1 MPKKSAGLLIFRRRS
16 ETSPEVLL
24 GHPGGP
30 FWARKDDGAW
40 TIPKGLVET
49 GEDPLEAARREAFE
63 EIGLH
68 VEGDFRWL
76 GQYRQP
82 GGKLVLVWAVEPA
95 VDIAADA
102 IVSNS
107 FLMEWP
113 PRSGHRQAF
122 PEIDRA
128 EWFPLKEAEAKI
140 LKGQRPMIG
149 DLRNLLKIA

>member
-1 MPKKSAGLLIFRRRS
+1 MPKKSAGLLIFRRRPG
-16 ETSPEVLL
+16 TSPEVLL

-30 FWARKDDGAW
+30 FWARKDDEAW
-40 TIPKGLVET
+40 TIPKGLVEN

-63 EIGLH
+63 EIGLQ

-95 VDIAADA
+95 ADIAADA

-113 PRSGHRQAF
+113 PRSGRQQAF

-128 EWFPLKEAEAKI
+128 RWFLLEEAETKI
-140 LKGQRPMIG
+140 LKGQRPMIE
-149 DLRNLLKIA
+149 DLRNLLAKH